1 MEEDIRRLKEEYET
15 VFNGTQDAVFLVA
28 ADPDGQF
35 RYLRANTAY
44 YQDTDITPAQLEGKR
59 PREVWGEE
67 LGGRVEDYYRSCVE
81 SGAVLAY
88 EETFPVPV
96 DRPLWHSVLTPVW
109 RDGRVE
115 YLVGSSRNITGQ
127 RKMEEDLRLSRDRLS
142 SILDGANLATWE
154 WNIST
159 GETVYN
165 EHWAALLGY
174 RLEEL
179 LPTTQDTWRRF
190 VHPDDVEQADA
201 NLDLVFQKAATDYTA
216 EYRMRHKD
224 GTWRFIRDN
233 GKVIQWTPDGK
244 PARMSGVHID
254 LTEMRQR
261 QEEIE
266 YLSFRDQLTGLYNRR
281 YFEEERKRL
290 DVPRNLPLSFVMID
304 VNGLKLAN
312 DMLGHDAGDRILQR
326 IADILQSEC
335 RQDDIIARIGGD
347 EYVLLLPKTSGA
359 DSESLIARIRER
371 LRRET
376 ADGMPLSAA
385 IGWDTKSDPAE
396 DSIAVLQRAED
407 RMYEYKKVESPGFR
421 DRMLGM
427 TLRMLQDR
435 KRNDRLRM
443 NRSEAAAIAF
453 TFEALVSGQTYRPAM
468 TPTEAEAE
476 LRHLAGILFDP
487 ALVEVFLGERT
498 GR

>member
-28 ADPDGQF
+28 ADPNGQF
-35 RYLRANTAY
+35 RYLRANAAY
-44 YQDTDITPAQLEGKR
+44 YQDTEITPAQLEGKR

-67 LGGRVEDYYRSCVE
+67 LGGRVEDYYRRCVE
-81 SGAVLAY
+81 SGTVIAY

-109 RDGRVE
+109 RGGRVE
-115 YLVGSSRNITGQ
+115 YLVGSSRNITEQ
-127 RKMEEDLRLSRDRLS
+127 RKMEEDLRLSRDRLG

-154 WNIST
+154 WNVAT

-179 LPTTQDTWRRF
+179 IPTTQDTWRRF
-190 VHPDDVEQADA
+190 VHPDDVEEADA

-224 GTWRFIRDN
+224 GTWRYIRDK
-233 GKVIQWTPDGK
+233 GKVIQWTPEGE

-254 LTEMRQR
+254 LTEMKQR

-312 DMLGHDAGDRILQR
+312 DTFGHAAGDRLLQK
-326 IADILQSEC
+326 IAAVLQEEC
-335 RQDDIIARIGGD
+335 RTDDIIARIGGD
-347 EYVLLLPKTSGA
+347 EFALLLPRTGSIEA
-359 DSESLIARIRER
+359 EALVER
-371 LRRET
+371 LRGCLLQET
-376 ADGMPLSAA
+376 EDGIPLSAA
-385 IGWDTKSDPAE
+385 IGMDTKIKPEEDWSEIFKCAE
-396 DSIAVLQRAED
+396 DA
-407 RMYEYKKVESPGFR
+407 MYRRKRQESP
-421 DRMLGM
+421 
-427 TLRMLQDR
+427 
-435 KRNDRLRM
+435 KR
-443 NRSEAAAIAF
+443 
-453 TFEALVSGQTYRPAM
+453 
-468 TPTEAEAE
+468 
-476 LRHLAGILFDP
+476 
-487 ALVEVFLGERT
+487 
-498 GR
+498 